1 MEIALAN
8 AVPTKRN
15 PTWNEAYI
23 PPRTVWRRE
32 KEIARKRKK
41 RTKIIERYNVGIK
54 SMGPLANKTHEIVL
68 NYKTGEEGSKW
79 KTNAAKDTNDKKKK
93 NTPPP

>member
-1 MEIALAN
+1 MQSQPNEIQPGTKLTSHHAQFGEEKKKLLAN
-8 AVPTKRN
+8 G
-15 PTWNEAYI
+15 
-23 PPRTVWRRE
+23 
-32 KEIARKRKK
+32 KK

-93 NTPPP
+93 NTPPPLGPG